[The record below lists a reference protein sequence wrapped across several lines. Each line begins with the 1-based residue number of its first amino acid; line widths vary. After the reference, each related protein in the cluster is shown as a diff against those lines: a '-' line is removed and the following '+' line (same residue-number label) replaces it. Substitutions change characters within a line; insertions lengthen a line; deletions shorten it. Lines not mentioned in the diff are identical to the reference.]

1 MITQARRVSTCTILP
16 EATDTRVVPH
26 QRPPQPVSCGITL
39 TVLLLAAAGRVSA
52 QDVSG
57 SMRLDYQST
66 AAANVG
72 NRVGILAQQYYV
84 RAVDRLFVK
93 NLVVFTGNFSYRTGQ
108 VGQPVDFRPRYDL
121 QLSSTGYSARVGYEP
136 YTLRRGSVS
145 QDERN
150 RQWRSSLYVNPEKW
164 PRLGFDHTRLRQE
177 RGSTT
182 VARDDW
188 SAYRLDWQPGS
199 RTISSSYSR
208 QVRTPRDSL
217 REMIE
222 TYRAL
227 AATDHALPGNGRISL
242 SYNFDRSWRERTG
255 FESQALDQH
264 VPTASASLQPSRWL
278 ALTTQYS
285 GRYVI
290 QSASGDAGSRHS
302 NDQLA
307 SGSLT
312 LSPSSNWSLGAT
324 RFFEKTADRSGQDA
338 HNTDYWQV
346 RASTDRVF
354 YRQIRGQFT
363 VYRIAY
369 SGAGEGLRFSDAYF
383 AALRGRPHRHAE
395 LSLESSL
402 ADRHGLQDRRYAVNV
417 SSYFRLYP
425 IHGSQAQ
432 VSYNAIAEGRELS
445 NFDIT
450 GESFAGSLQYNPDPN
465 LSLTGGGL
473 VRRNRQAD
481 AVWGTT
487 WNATA
492 TYRWPSFANASVY
505 YTRRPAQGVVNP
517 LQPAGGAGLQTWI
530 ATVDWWIGPST
541 TASVNYSR
549 YIGGGTSTRDLW
561 GIGFATQF

>member
-1 MITQARRVSTCTILP
+1 
-16 EATDTRVVPH
+16 
-26 QRPPQPVSCGITL
+26 
-39 TVLLLAAAGRVSA
+39 VLLLAVAGRVSA

-57 SMRLDYQST
+57 SMRLNYQNT
-66 AAANVG
+66 AAATDSDSQVG
-72 NRVGILAQQYYV
+72 TLTQQYYI

-93 NLVVFTGNFSYRTGQ
+93 NLLVFMGNFSYRTGQ
-108 VGQPVDFRPRYDL
+108 AGQPVDFRPRYEL
-121 QLSSTGYSARVGYEP
+121 QLSSTGYGARFGYEP
-136 YTLRRGSVS
+136 YTLRRGDVS

-150 RQWRSSLYVNPEKW
+150 RRWHSSVYVNPEKW
-164 PRLGFDHTRLRQE
+164 PRFSFDLTRLRQE
-177 RGSTT
+177 RGPAA
-182 VARDDW
+182 VVRDNW
-188 SAYRLDWQPGS
+188 SAYTMSWQPGS
-199 RTISSSYSR
+199 RTISSSYTR
-208 QVRTPRDSL
+208 QARTPRNSP

-242 SYNFDRSWRERTG
+242 SYNFDRSWRRRSG
-255 FESQALDQH
+255 IESGGLDQH
-264 VPTASASLQPSRWL
+264 VPTASASIQPSRWV
-278 ALTTQYS
+278 ALMTQYS
-285 GRYVI
+285 GRYVV
-290 QSASGDAGSRHS
+290 QSVSGSAGSRYS

-312 LSPSSNWSLGAT
+312 LSPSASWSFGVM
-324 RFFEKTADRSGQDA
+324 RYFEKTAERTSQDA

-383 AALRGRPHRHAE
+383 VALRGRPHRHAE

-402 ADRHGLQDRRYAVNV
+402 ADRHGLQDRRYAVNA
-417 SSYFRLYP
+417 SSYLRLYP
-425 IHGSQAQ
+425 THGSQAQ
-432 VSYNAIAEGRELS
+432 VSYNAIAEGREFS

-473 VRRNRQAD
+473 VRRNRQSD
-481 AVWGTT
+481 AVWRTT

-505 YTRRPAQGVVNP
+505 YTKRPAQNAASPSQATGET
-517 LQPAGGAGLQTWI
+517 GLETWI

-541 TASVNYSR
+541 TASINYSR
-549 YIGGGTSTRDLW
+549 YIGGGTSSRDLW